1 MDDPFHV
8 LNLHRSAS
16 QDEIKKRYLTL
27 AKQWHPDTQY
37 SKDELSRIE
46 AERQFKRIQQAFTL
60 ASRKHQVPGHYPNP
74 YVSINMPVNE
84 HYRCCLDDVSN
95 RVWRHR
101 FLLQATQ
108 PPKTPHAFTN
118 KQLALYFLGVG
129 AVSTVFVVSWNR
141 MVASRRNNYW
151 YTSWKSLLSSVL
163 FHDLSMLQ
171 EH

>member
-1 MDDPFHV
+1 MDGGELVPQSRLREETHLFKANSVNAVYIKRFARNHNPKMDDPFHV

-84 HYRCCLDDVSN
+84 HYRCCFDDVSH
-95 RVWRHR
+95 RV
-101 FLLQATQ
+101 
-108 PPKTPHAFTN
+108 
-118 KQLALYFLGVG
+118 
-129 AVSTVFVVSWNR
+129 
-141 MVASRRNNYW
+141 
-151 YTSWKSLLSSVL
+151 
-163 FHDLSMLQ
+163 
-171 EH
+171 